1 MVKPLEELKKIA
13 DKLNVPSGIDRYVGP
28 ETAFA
33 VYAMNEVNGNDFC
46 DNRAQAHIVNVRFD
60 YTQPYNLSYQDK
72 MFEIMDMLI
81 AAGFDEPRIVIVND
95 NYKYRIL
102 QFSTEILI

>member
-13 DKLNVPSGIDRYVGP
+13 DKLNVPSGIDRYQGP
-28 ETAFA
+28 AAAFA
-33 VYAMNEVNGNDFC
+33 VYAMNEVDGDDFA
-46 DNRAQAHIVNVRFD
+46 DDRAQAHIARVRFD
-60 YTQPYNLSYQDK
+60 YTQAYNLPYQDK
-72 MFEIMDMLI
+72 MFEIIDMLI
-81 AAGFDEPRIVIVND
+81 DAGFEEPSIVVVND